1 MKYLENIKTPG
12 EVYTFGVLLKIS
24 LRKFSFGNKGNIN
37 IYMLKEF

>member
-24 LRKFSFGNKGNIN
+24 LSLFLLEIKVT
-37 IYMLKEF
+37 